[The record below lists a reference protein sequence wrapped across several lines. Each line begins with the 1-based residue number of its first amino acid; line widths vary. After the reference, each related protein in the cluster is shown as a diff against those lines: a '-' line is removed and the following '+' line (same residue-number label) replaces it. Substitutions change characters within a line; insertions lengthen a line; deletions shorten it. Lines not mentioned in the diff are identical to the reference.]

1 MSEAAVQPTPSATT
15 GSALSIQGIRKDFGG
30 VIAVHDLHLEIPEGS
45 IFGIMGPNGAGKTTM
60 LNLVSGFLPPDTGRF
75 FVNGQD
81 ATDLPAH
88 GVARLG
94 VARTYQNVRLFP
106 GMSVLDTVLAG
117 FYQHRSSTFL
127 DTVLSLARDRRERTQ
142 YREEA
147 LTILERVGVN
157 AEPEQLGETLPYGDQ
172 RRLEIARALAT
183 RPKLLLLDE
192 PTAGMNATES
202 AELGDLFRA
211 LRDDGVT
218 IVLIEHNIR
227 LVLEY
232 CEAAAV
238 IDFGRLIA
246 EGTPRECVDKREVQ
260 EAYFGKQSDA
270 ERVESLLKL
279 RRDQG
284 SS

>member
-1 MSEAAVQPTPSATT
+1 MSETAVQPTPGTT
-15 GSALSIQGIRKDFGG
+15 EAALSLQGIRKDFGG
-30 VIAVHDLHLEIPEGS
+30 VIAVHDLHLDIPEGS
-45 IFGIMGPNGAGKTTM
+45 LFGIMGPNGAGKTTI
-60 LNLVSGFLPPDTGRF
+60 LNIVSGFLAPDKGLF
-75 FVNGQD
+75 HINGQD
-81 ATDLPAH
+81 ATNLPAH
-88 GVARLG
+88 EVARMG

-127 DTVLSLARDRRERTQ
+127 DTVLSLARDRRERKE
-142 YREEA
+142 YREHA
-147 LTILERVGVN
+147 LGILQRVGVN
-157 AEPEQLGETLPYGDQ
+157 ADPDQLGETLPYGEQ

-183 RPKLLLLDE
+183 RPRLLLLDE

-232 CEAAAV
+232 CERAVV

-246 EGTPRECVDKREVQ
+246 EGTPQECVEKREVQ

-284 SS
+284 GS

>member
-1 MSEAAVQPTPSATT
+1 MSEAAVQPTPSQTT
-15 GSALSIQGIRKDFGG
+15 DIALSMQGLRKDFGG
-30 VIAVHDLHLEIPEGS
+30 VVAVHDLHLDIPEGS
-45 IFGIMGPNGAGKTTM
+45 IFGIMGPNGAGKTTI
-60 LNLVSGFLPPDTGRF
+60 LNLVSGFLQPDTGRF
-75 FVNGQD
+75 LINGQD
-81 ATDLPAH
+81 ATNLAAH
-88 GVARLG
+88 DVARLG

-106 GMSVLDTVLAG
+106 GMSVLDTVVAG

-127 DTVLSLARDRRERTQ
+127 DTILSLSRDRRERKQ
-142 YREEA
+142 YHEEA
-147 LTILERVGVN
+147 LAILERVGVS
-157 AEPEQLGETLPYGDQ
+157 ADPEQLGETLPYGEQ
-172 RRLEIARALAT
+172 RRLEIARALAA
-183 RPKLLLLDE
+183 RPRLLLLDE

-202 AELGDLFRA
+202 AELGDLFRS

-218 IVLIEHNIR
+218 IALIEHNIR

-232 CEAAAV
+232 CEVAAV

-284 SS
+284 GS

>member
-1 MSEAAVQPTPSATT
+1 MSEAAVQPTPSQTT
-15 GSALSIQGIRKDFGG
+15 DVALSMQGLRKDFGG
-30 VIAVHDLHLEIPEGS
+30 VVAVHDLHLDIPEGS
-45 IFGIMGPNGAGKTTM
+45 IFGIMGPNGAGKTTI
-60 LNLVSGFLPPDTGRF
+60 LNLVSGFLQPDTGRF
-75 FVNGQD
+75 LINGQD
-81 ATDLPAH
+81 ATNLPAH
-88 GVARLG
+88 DVARLG

-106 GMSVLDTVLAG
+106 GMSVLDTVVAG

-127 DTVLSLARDRRERTQ
+127 DTILSLSRDRRERKQ
-142 YREEA
+142 YHEEA
-147 LTILERVGVN
+147 LAILERVGVS
-157 AEPEQLGETLPYGDQ
+157 ADPEQLGETLPYGEQ
-172 RRLEIARALAT
+172 RRLEIARALAA
-183 RPKLLLLDE
+183 RPRLLLLDE

-202 AELGDLFRA
+202 AELGDLFRS

-218 IVLIEHNIR
+218 IALIEHNIR